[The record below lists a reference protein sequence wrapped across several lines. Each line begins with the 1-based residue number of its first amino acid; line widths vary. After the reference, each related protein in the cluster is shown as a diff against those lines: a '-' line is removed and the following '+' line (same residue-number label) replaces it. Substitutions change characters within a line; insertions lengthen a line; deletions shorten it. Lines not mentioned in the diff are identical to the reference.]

1 MCIYIDRCDQF
12 DQRIYEREELDL
24 KEREAHFLEFLYH
37 FGERILMHRRRHVAL
52 RSLVVF
58 TGLQQV
64 VRLVICLSLNFY
76 KIYFLLM

>member
-24 KEREAHFLEFLYH
+24 KERGVHFLEFLYH

-58 TGLQQV
+58 TWGYRSPSNLF
-64 VRLVICLSLNFY
+64 II
-76 KIYFLLM
+76 KFL